1 MGGDVRIEVARAVD
15 GRVRIDSLE
24 LGAGGTLADALA
36 AAVNAGIVTA
46 EALDGLAVA
55 VYGKV
60 RPPAWPLHDGDR
72 VELLGPLRVDPKLA
86 RQRRVEHR
94 RAAAPKDKWRPA

>member
-1 MGGDVRIEVARAVD
+1 MRIEVARAAD
-15 GRVRIDSLE
+15 GGVRIDSLA
-24 LGAGGTLADALA
+24 LGAGGTLSDALA
-36 AAVNAGIVTA
+36 AAVSAGIVTA

-60 RPPAWPLHDGDR
+60 RPPAWPLNDGDR

-94 RAAAPKDKWRPA
+94 RAAAPKDKWRPG